1 MSGIR
6 TSSLLEFFGL
16 LQIACLGEQYMK
28 EDSLNLL
35 ADVTADR
42 WEVEMREVRTEVNR
56 HETFDASFDEQHS
69 RPQRFTYGHAPYATC
84 TIMEGDGKILNMSH
98 VDQEVMENS
107 TLVTKAGAKCK
118 SKAKVAH
125 SNSFIFLRDNMT
137 ARLRH
142 LTSDQS
148 ADGKADA
155 ELILRAKWPEFTMNF
170 DLWHK
175 IYPMTADF
183 KKFVTTR
190 THKRGPFKYPR
201 LHALWESKQLGAHTF
216 KKWWINCSETC
227 GGDGEVFKAKW
238 LGAAKHLV
246 NRFWEESDSES
257 SSESEEPEESDS
269 ESSMGPRWE
278 IDQLLEAKWTDGE
291 YYYGK
296 VTKVFANG
304 SYSFR
309 FDDGDFGRSILEK
322 HIRERTPIVPFGQA
336 DLEDSESESE
346 EEDVEE
352 GESSDDEIEVEGEF
366 DSRKYNLDAL
376 TTFLTQQMKNYEY
389 FLNGTTTSYGES
401 FHSICNLYYPKGST
415 VAFQTYVMKK
425 TFAGLHWQELR
436 DRMTLCFMRVSLFT
450 CLFLSCNFYWFL
462 FLLYANI

>member
-1 MSGIR
+1 MLYLKLAFDNGALKLNSLVPVAASMSGIR
-6 TSSLLEFFGL
+6 TSSLLEFLGL
-16 LQIACLGEQYMK
+16 LQIACFGEQYMK

-35 ADVTADR
+35 ADVAAER
-42 WEVEMREVRTEVNR
+42 WDEEMREMRTEVNR

-69 RPQRFTYGHAPYATC
+69 RPQRFTYGHAPFATC
-84 TIMEGDGKILNMSH
+84 TIMEGEGKIINMSH
-98 VDQEVMENS
+98 VDKEVMEAS
-107 TLVTKAGAKCK
+107 TLVTKAGTKCK

-125 SNSFIFLRDNMT
+125 SISFAYLRDNMT
-137 ARLRH
+137 AKLRH

-148 ADGKADA
+148 ADGKSDA
-155 ELILRAKWPEFTMNF
+155 ELILRAKWPNFTMNF

-190 THKRGPFKYPR
+190 TRKRGPLKYPR

-227 GGDGEVFKAKW
+227 GGDGEVFKATW

-246 NRFWEESDSES
+246 NRFWEEADSES
-257 SSESEEPEESDS
+257 SETESESDES
-269 ESSMGPRWE
+269 ESLMGPKWE
-278 IDQLLEAKWTDGE
+278 IGQLLEAKYTDGE

-304 SYSFR
+304 CYSFR
-309 FDDGDFGRSILEK
+309 YDDRDFLRSVKEK

-336 DLEDSESESE
+336 DIEDSDSE
-346 EEDVEE
+346 EEGEVEEE
-352 GESSDDEIEVEGEF
+352 GEASDDEIEVDGEF
-366 DSRKYNLDAL
+366 ESREYNLDAL
-376 TTFLTQQMKNYEY
+376 TTFLTQEMKNYEY

-401 FHSICNLYYPKGST
+401 FHSICNLYYPKGAT
-415 VAFQTYVMKK
+415 VGFQTYVMKK
-425 TFAGLHWQELR
+425 SFAGLHWQELR
-436 DRMTLCFMRVSLFT
+436 DRMM
-450 CLFLSCNFYWFL
+450 FL
-462 FLLYANI
+462 FHIY